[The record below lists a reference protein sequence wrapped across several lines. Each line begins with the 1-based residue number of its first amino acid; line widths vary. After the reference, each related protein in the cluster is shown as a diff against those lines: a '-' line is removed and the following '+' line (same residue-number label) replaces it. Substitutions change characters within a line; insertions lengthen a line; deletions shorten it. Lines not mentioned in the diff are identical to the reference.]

1 MDKELYLKNLKDYL
15 HLLSLYFN
23 KQEAPEFKIDDSNI
37 SFFINLSKKHSLTA
51 LFYKVVKD
59 TKVDIKEEYLKK
71 LEEYYLS
78 NLRKHVLFEQE
89 RKELII
95 LIHTLESSRITIS
108 FSVTIKTKR
117 LKSSSLIG
125 AIK

>member
-89 RKELII
+89 RKELFKYCEENQI
-95 LIHTLESSRITIS
+95 LYLHLQEYLRI
-108 FSVTIKTKR
+108 F
-117 LKSSSLIG
+117 L
-125 AIK
+125 